1 MSIKI
6 DANLS
11 VLQNKLSIST
21 QRMEMYAEKT
31 VDQII
36 ESEAKAG
43 NSRAVQYAREL
54 YGNASQL
61 VKAFSFD
68 NPSNKLVILQ
78 ELNEKDIM
86 EIMPNID
93 KEGLMLGLNFF
104 TQDKMLKLLEDAPI
118 EEVVNMALEVLP
130 LGDILEMIPSKDLDK
145 FVQNKDLDE
154 ALVFDFLD
162 QLAPEVLAQMVET
175 VTGVPLEEESLDP
188 KELTKMIQG
197 FDKDTYLDSMVA
209 MDADAKRQLIG
220 LMAKKDPEILQL
232 FEAKSY
238 TNSLATLQKPDM
250 MKGTIAL
257 TPETMV
263 EMLGELPKELLSIVA
278 TQIDAKEFAE
288 ILVKK
293 HQDILES
300 VIAA

>member
-11 VLQNKLSIST
+11 VLQNKLSISSS
-21 QRMEMYAEKT
+21 RMALYAEKSI
-31 VDQII
+31 DEII

-43 NSRAVQYAREL
+43 NNRAVQYAREL

-61 VKAFSFD
+61 VKAFSLD

-104 TQDKMLKLLEDAPI
+104 TQDKMLKLF

>member
-11 VLQNKLSIST
+11 VLQNKLSISSS
-21 QRMEMYAEKT
+21 RMALYAEKSI
-31 VDQII
+31 DEII

-43 NSRAVQYAREL
+43 NNRAVQYAREL

-61 VKAFSFD
+61 VKAFSLD

-104 TQDKMLKLLEDAPI
+104 TQDKMLKLLEEAPI

-263 EMLGELPKELLSIVA
+263 EMLGELPKELMAIVA

>member
-11 VLQNKLSIST
+11 VIQNKLSISSS
-21 QRMEMYAEKT
+21 RMALYAEKSI
-31 VDQII
+31 DEII

-43 NSRAVQYAREL
+43 NNRAVQYAREL

-61 VKAFSFD
+61 VKAFSLD
-68 NPSNKLVILQ
+68 NPSNKLTILQ
-78 ELNEKDIM
+78 ELNENDIM

-93 KEGLMLGLNFF
+93 EEGLMLGLNFF

-145 FVQNKDLDE
+145 FVQNKDLDQD
-154 ALVFDFLD
+154 LVFDFLG
-162 QLAPEVLAQMVET
+162 QLEPEVLAQMVET
-175 VTGVPLEEESLDP
+175 VTGVPLEDEAIDA

-250 MKGTIAL
+250 MKGTVAL
-257 TPETMV
+257 TSETMI

-278 TQIDAKEFAE
+278 TQIDAKDFAE

>member
-11 VLQNKLSIST
+11 VLQNKLSISSS
-21 QRMEMYAEKT
+21 RMALYAEKSI
-31 VDQII
+31 DEII

-43 NSRAVQYAREL
+43 NNRAVQYAREL

-61 VKAFSFD
+61 VKAFSLD

-104 TQDKMLKLLEDAPI
+104 TQDKMLKLLEEAPI

-232 FEAKSY
+232 FEATSY

-293 HQDILES
+293 YQDILES

>member
-11 VLQNKLSIST
+11 VIQNKLSISSS
-21 QRMEMYAEKT
+21 RMALYAEKSI
-31 VDQII
+31 DEII

-43 NSRAVQYAREL
+43 NNRAVQYAREL

-61 VKAFSFD
+61 VKAFSLD
-68 NPSNKLVILQ
+68 NPSNKLTILQ
-78 ELNEKDIM
+78 ELNENDIM

-118 EEVVNMALEVLP
+118 EEVVNMALTVMP
-130 LGDILEMIPSKDLDK
+130 LNDILEMIPSKDLDK
-145 FVQNKDLDE
+145 FVQNRDLDQD
-154 ALVFDFLD
+154 LVLDFLD
-162 QLAPEVLAQMVET
+162 KLPPEALAQMIET
-175 VTGVPLEEESLDP
+175 VTGVPLENDSLDA
-188 KELTKMIQG
+188 KELTKMISG
-197 FDKDTYLDSMVA
+197 FDKDTYLDAMVA
-209 MDADAKRQLIG
+209 LDSDAKRQLIG
-220 LMAKKDPEILQL
+220 LMAKKEPEVLQL
-232 FEAKSY
+232 FEATSY

-257 TPETMV
+257 EPETMV

-278 TQIDAKEFAE
+278 TQIDAKDFAE

>member
-11 VLQNKLSIST
+11 VLQNKLSISSS
-21 QRMEMYAEKT
+21 RMALYAEKSI
-31 VDQII
+31 DEII

-43 NSRAVQYAREL
+43 NNRAVQYAREL

-61 VKAFSFD
+61 VKAFSLD

-104 TQDKMLKLLEDAPI
+104 TQDKMLKLLEEAPI

-162 QLAPEVLAQMVET
+162 QLPPEVLAQMVET

-263 EMLGELPKELLSIVA
+263 EMLGELPKELMAIVA
-278 TQIDAKEFAE
+278 TQVDAKDFAE

>member
-11 VLQNKLSIST
+11 VIQNKLSISSS
-21 QRMEMYAEKT
+21 RMALYAEKSI
-31 VDQII
+31 DEII

-43 NSRAVQYAREL
+43 NNRAVQYAREL

-61 VKAFSFD
+61 VKAFSLD
-68 NPSNKLVILQ
+68 NPSNKLTILQ

-104 TQDKMLKLLEDAPI
+104 TQDKMLKLLEEAPI
-118 EEVVNMALEVLP
+118 EEVVNMALEVMP

-145 FVQNKDLDE
+145 FVQNKDLDQD
-154 ALVFDFLD
+154 LVFDFIG
-162 QLAPEVLAQMVET
+162 QLAPEVLAQMVEA
-175 VTGVPLEEESLDP
+175 VTGVPLEEDSLDP

>member
-11 VLQNKLSIST
+11 VLQNKLSISSS
-21 QRMEMYAEKT
+21 RMALYAEKSI
-31 VDQII
+31 DEII

-43 NSRAVQYAREL
+43 NNRAVQYAREL

-61 VKAFSFD
+61 VKAFSLD

-104 TQDKMLKLLEDAPI
+104 TQDKMLKLLEEAPI

-232 FEAKSY
+232 FEADSY

-257 TPETMV
+257 TPETMI

-278 TQIDAKEFAE
+278 TQIDAKDFAE

>member
-11 VLQNKLSIST
+11 VLQNKLSISSS
-21 QRMEMYAEKT
+21 RMALYAEKSI
-31 VDQII
+31 DEII

-43 NSRAVQYAREL
+43 NNRAVQYAREL

-61 VKAFSFD
+61 VKAFSLD

-104 TQDKMLKLLEDAPI
+104 TQDKMLKLLEEAPI
-118 EEVVNMALEVLP
+118 EDVVNMALEVLP

-220 LMAKKDPEILQL
+220 LMAKKNPEILQL

>member
-11 VLQNKLSIST
+11 VLQNKLSISSS
-21 QRMEMYAEKT
+21 RMALYAEKSI
-31 VDQII
+31 DEII

-43 NSRAVQYAREL
+43 NNRAVQYAREL

-61 VKAFSFD
+61 VKAFYLD

-104 TQDKMLKLLEDAPI
+104 TQDKMLKLLEEAPI

-162 QLAPEVLAQMVET
+162 QLPPEVLAQMVET

>member
-11 VLQNKLSIST
+11 VIQNKLSISSS
-21 QRMEMYAEKT
+21 RMALYAEKSI
-31 VDQII
+31 DEII

-43 NSRAVQYAREL
+43 NNRAVQYAREL

-61 VKAFSFD
+61 VKAFSLD
-68 NPSNKLVILQ
+68 NPSNKLTILQ

-93 KEGLMLGLNFF
+93 EEGLMLGLNFF
-104 TQDKMLKLLEDAPI
+104 TQDKMLKLLEEAPI

-145 FVQNKDLDE
+145 FVQNKDLDQD
-154 ALVFDFLD
+154 LVFDFLG
-162 QLAPEVLAQMVET
+162 QLEPEVLAQMVET
-175 VTGVPLEEESLDP
+175 VTGVPLEDEALDA

-250 MKGTIAL
+250 MKGTVAL
-257 TPETMV
+257 TSETMI

>member
-61 VKAFSFD
+61 VKAFSLD
-68 NPSNKLVILQ
+68 NPSNKLAILQ
-78 ELNEKDIM
+78 EMNEKDIV
-86 EIMPNID
+86 ELLPQIED
-93 KEGLMLGLNFF
+93 QGLMLGLNFF

-118 EEVVNMALEVLP
+118 EEVVNMTLTVLP
-130 LGDILEMIPSKDLDK
+130 LNDVLDMIPSKELDK
-145 FVQNKDLDE
+145 FVKNKDLDQD
-154 ALVFDFLD
+154 LVLDFMD
-162 QLAPEVLAQMVET
+162 KLAPEVLAQMIES
-175 VTGVPLEEESLDP
+175 VTGVPLEAENLDP
-188 KELTKMIQG
+188 KELTKMIAG
-197 FDKDTYLDSMVA
+197 FDKDTYQDSMVA
-209 MDADAKRQLIG
+209 MDSDALRSLIA
-220 LMAKKDPEILQL
+220 MMSKKEPEVLQL
-232 FEAKSY
+232 FDAKNY
-238 TNSLATLQKPDM
+238 TKSLATLQKPDM

-263 EMLGELPKELLSIVA
+263 EMLGELPKELMAIVA
-278 TQIDAKEFAE
+278 TQVDAKDFAE

>member
-11 VLQNKLSIST
+11 VLQNKLSISSS
-21 QRMEMYAEKT
+21 RMALYAEKSI
-31 VDQII
+31 DEII

-43 NSRAVQYAREL
+43 NNRAVQYAREL

-61 VKAFSFD
+61 VKAFSLD

-104 TQDKMLKLLEDAPI
+104 TQDKMLKLLEEAPI

-188 KELTKMIQG
+188 KEVTKMIQG

>member
-11 VLQNKLSIST
+11 VLQNKLSISSS
-21 QRMEMYAEKT
+21 RMALYAEKSI
-31 VDQII
+31 DEII

-43 NSRAVQYAREL
+43 NNRAVQYAREL

-61 VKAFSFD
+61 VKAFSLD

-104 TQDKMLKLLEDAPI
+104 TQDKMLKLVEEAPI

>member
-11 VLQNKLSIST
+11 VLQNKLSISSS
-21 QRMEMYAEKT
+21 RMALYAEKSI
-31 VDQII
+31 DEII

-43 NSRAVQYAREL
+43 NNRAVQYAREL

-61 VKAFSFD
+61 VKAFSLD

-104 TQDKMLKLLEDAPI
+104 TQDKMLKLLEEAPI

-162 QLAPEVLAQMVET
+162 QLPPEVLAQMVET
-175 VTGVPLEEESLDP
+175 ITGVPLEEESLDP

>member
-11 VLQNKLSIST
+11 VLQNKLSISSS
-21 QRMEMYAEKT
+21 RMALYAEKSI
-31 VDQII
+31 DEII

-43 NSRAVQYAREL
+43 NNRAVQYAREL

-61 VKAFSFD
+61 VKAFSLD

-104 TQDKMLKLLEDAPI
+104 TQDKMLKLLEEAPI

-130 LGDILEMIPSKDLDK
+130 LDDVLEMIPSKDLDK

>member
-11 VLQNKLSIST
+11 VLQNKLSISSS
-21 QRMEMYAEKT
+21 RMALYAEKSI
-31 VDQII
+31 DEII

-43 NSRAVQYAREL
+43 NNRAVQYAREL

-61 VKAFSFD
+61 VKAFSLD

-104 TQDKMLKLLEDAPI
+104 TQDKMLKLLEEAPI

-250 MKGTIAL
+250 MQGTIAL
-257 TPETMV
+257 SPETMV

-293 HQDILES
+293 HQDIVES

>member
-11 VLQNKLSIST
+11 VLQNKLSISSS
-21 QRMEMYAEKT
+21 RMALYAEKSI
-31 VDQII
+31 DEII

-43 NSRAVQYAREL
+43 NNRAVQYAREL

-61 VKAFSFD
+61 VKAFSLD

-104 TQDKMLKLLEDAPI
+104 TQDKMLKLLEEAPI

-154 ALVFDFLD
+154 ALVFDVLD

-175 VTGVPLEEESLDP
+175 VAGVPLEEESLDP

>member
-11 VLQNKLSIST
+11 VLQNKLSISSS
-21 QRMEMYAEKT
+21 RMALYAEKSI
-31 VDQII
+31 DEII

-43 NSRAVQYAREL
+43 NNRAVQYAREL

-61 VKAFSFD
+61 VKAFSLD

-104 TQDKMLKLLEDAPI
+104 TQDKMLKLLEEAPI

-220 LMAKKDPEILQL
+220 LMAKKNPEILQL

>member
-11 VLQNKLSIST
+11 VLQNKLSISSS
-21 QRMEMYAEKT
+21 RMALYAEKSI
-31 VDQII
+31 DEII

-43 NSRAVQYAREL
+43 NNRAVQYAREL

-61 VKAFSFD
+61 VKAFSLD

-104 TQDKMLKLLEDAPI
+104 TQDKMLKLLEEAPI

>member
-11 VLQNKLSIST
+11 VIQNKLSISSS
-21 QRMEMYAEKT
+21 RMALYAEKSI
-31 VDQII
+31 DEII

-43 NSRAVQYAREL
+43 NNRAVQYAREL

-61 VKAFSFD
+61 VKAFSLD
-68 NPSNKLVILQ
+68 NPSNKLTILQ
-78 ELNEKDIM
+78 ELNENDIM

-104 TQDKMLKLLEDAPI
+104 TQDKMLKLLEEAPI
-118 EEVVNMALEVLP
+118 EEVVNMALTVMP
-130 LGDILEMIPSKDLDK
+130 LNDILEMIPSKDLDK
-145 FVQNKDLDE
+145 FVQNRDLDKDLV
-154 ALVFDFLD
+154 LDFLD
-162 QLAPEVLAQMVET
+162 KLPPEALAQMIET
-175 VTGVPLEEESLDP
+175 VTGVPLENDSLDA
-188 KELTKMIQG
+188 KELTKMISG

-209 MDADAKRQLIG
+209 LDSDAKRQLIG
-220 LMAKKDPEILQL
+220 LMAKKEPDVLQL

-257 TPETMV
+257 EPETMV

-278 TQIDAKEFAE
+278 TQIDAKDFAE

-293 HQDILES
+293 YQDILES

>member
-11 VLQNKLSIST
+11 VIQNKLSISSS
-21 QRMEMYAEKT
+21 RMALYAEKSI
-31 VDQII
+31 DEII

-43 NSRAVQYAREL
+43 NNRAVQYAREL

-61 VKAFSFD
+61 VKAFSLD
-68 NPSNKLVILQ
+68 NPSNKLTILQ
-78 ELNEKDIM
+78 ELSENDIM

-118 EEVVNMALEVLP
+118 EEVVNMALTVMP
-130 LGDILEMIPSKDLDK
+130 LNDILEMIPSKDLDK
-145 FVQNKDLDE
+145 FVQNRDLDQD
-154 ALVFDFLD
+154 LVLDFLD
-162 QLAPEVLAQMVET
+162 KLPPEALAQMIET
-175 VTGVPLEEESLDP
+175 VTGVPLENDSLDA
-188 KELTKMIQG
+188 KELTKMISG

-209 MDADAKRQLIG
+209 LDSDAKRQLIG
-220 LMAKKDPEILQL
+220 LMAKKEPEVLQL
-232 FEAKSY
+232 FEATSY

-257 TPETMV
+257 EPETMV

-278 TQIDAKEFAE
+278 TQIDAKDFAE

>member
-11 VLQNKLSIST
+11 VLQNKLSISSS
-21 QRMEMYAEKT
+21 RMALYAEKSI
-31 VDQII
+31 DEII

-43 NSRAVQYAREL
+43 NNRAVQYAREL

-61 VKAFSFD
+61 VKAFSLD

-104 TQDKMLKLLEDAPI
+104 TQDKMLKLLEEAPI

-293 HQDILES
+293 HQDILGA

>member
-11 VLQNKLSIST
+11 VLQNKLSISSS
-21 QRMEMYAEKT
+21 RMALYAEKSI
-31 VDQII
+31 DEII

-43 NSRAVQYAREL
+43 NNRAVQYAREL

-61 VKAFSFD
+61 VKAFSLD

-104 TQDKMLKLLEDAPI
+104 TQDKMLKLLEEAPI

-162 QLAPEVLAQMVET
+162 QLPPEVLAQMVET
-175 VTGVPLEEESLDP
+175 VTGVPLKEESLDP

>member
-11 VLQNKLSIST
+11 VIQNKLSISSS
-21 QRMEMYAEKT
+21 RMALYAEKSI
-31 VDQII
+31 DEII

-43 NSRAVQYAREL
+43 NNRAVQYAREL

-61 VKAFSFD
+61 VKAFSLD
-68 NPSNKLVILQ
+68 NPSNKLTILQ

-104 TQDKMLKLLEDAPI
+104 TQDKMLKLLEEAPI
-118 EEVVNMALEVLP
+118 EEVVNMALEVMP

-145 FVQNKDLDE
+145 FVQNKDLDQ

>member
-1 MSIKI
+1 MSIKV

-11 VLQNKLSIST
+11 VLQNKLSISSS
-21 QRMEMYAEKT
+21 RMALYAEKSI
-31 VDQII
+31 DEII

-43 NSRAVQYAREL
+43 NNRAVQYAREL

-61 VKAFSFD
+61 VKAFSLD

-104 TQDKMLKLLEDAPI
+104 TQDKMLKLLEEAPI

>member
-11 VLQNKLSIST
+11 VLQNKLSISSS
-21 QRMEMYAEKT
+21 RMALYAEKSI
-31 VDQII
+31 DEII

-43 NSRAVQYAREL
+43 NNRAVQYAREL

-61 VKAFSFD
+61 VKAFSLD

-104 TQDKMLKLLEDAPI
+104 TQDKMLKLLEEAPI
-118 EEVVNMALEVLP
+118 EEVVNMALTVMP

-145 FVQNKDLDE
+145 FVQNKDLDQD
-154 ALVFDFLD
+154 LVFDFLD
-162 QLAPEVLAQMVET
+162 KLPPEVLAQMVET

>member
-11 VLQNKLSIST
+11 VIQNKLSISSS
-21 QRMEMYAEKT
+21 RMALYAEKSI
-31 VDQII
+31 DEII

-43 NSRAVQYAREL
+43 NNRAVQYAREL

-61 VKAFSFD
+61 VKAFSLD
-68 NPSNKLVILQ
+68 NPSNKLTILQ
-78 ELNEKDIM
+78 ELNENDIM

-104 TQDKMLKLLEDAPI
+104 TQDKMLKLLEEAPI
-118 EEVVNMALEVLP
+118 EEVVNMALTVMP
-130 LGDILEMIPSKDLDK
+130 LNDILEMIPSKDLDK
-145 FVQNKDLDE
+145 FVQNRDLDKDLV
-154 ALVFDFLD
+154 LDFLD
-162 QLAPEVLAQMVET
+162 KLPPEALAQMIET
-175 VTGVPLEEESLDP
+175 VTGVPLENDSLDA
-188 KELTKMIQG
+188 KELTKMISG

-209 MDADAKRQLIG
+209 LDSDAKRQLIG
-220 LMAKKDPEILQL
+220 LMAKKEPDVLQL

-257 TPETMV
+257 EPETMV

-278 TQIDAKEFAE
+278 TQIDAKDFAE

>member
-11 VLQNKLSIST
+11 VIQNKLSISSS
-21 QRMEMYAEKT
+21 RMALYAEKSI
-31 VDQII
+31 DEII

-43 NSRAVQYAREL
+43 NNRAVQYAREL

-61 VKAFSFD
+61 VKAFSLD
-68 NPSNKLVILQ
+68 NPSNKLTILQ

-104 TQDKMLKLLEDAPI
+104 TQDKMLKLLEEVPI
-118 EEVVNMALEVLP
+118 EEVVNMALTVLP

-145 FVQNKDLDE
+145 FVQNKDLDQD
-154 ALVFDFLD
+154 LVFDFIG
-162 QLAPEVLAQMVET
+162 QLAPEVLAQMVEA
-175 VTGVPLEEESLDP
+175 VTGVPLEEDSLDP

>member
-11 VLQNKLSIST
+11 VLQNKLSISSS
-21 QRMEMYAEKT
+21 RMALYAEKSM
-31 VDQII
+31 DEII

-43 NSRAVQYAREL
+43 NNRAVQYAREL

-61 VKAFSFD
+61 VKAFSLD

-104 TQDKMLKLLEDAPI
+104 TQDKMLKLLEEAPI

-263 EMLGELPKELLSIVA
+263 EMLVELPKELLSIVA

>member
-11 VLQNKLSIST
+11 VLQNKLSISSS
-21 QRMEMYAEKT
+21 RMALYAEKSI
-31 VDQII
+31 DEII

-43 NSRAVQYAREL
+43 NNRAVQYAREL

-61 VKAFSFD
+61 VKAFSLD

-104 TQDKMLKLLEDAPI
+104 TQDKMLKLLEEAPI

-162 QLAPEVLAQMVET
+162 QLPPEVLAQMVET